1 MNKRPEDDELANG
14 PDEATQE
21 ELEEL
26 AEDLEEPDSEE
37 PDPA

>member
-1 MNKRPEDDELANG
+1 MNKRPEDEEPAG

-26 AEDLEEPDSEE
+26 AEDLTEPADGEASK
-37 PDPA
+37 D